1 MCCPVPDDLPDLY
14 ALQTQIYGGMG
25 YSTEAGV
32 EMGYRDAR
40 ITRIYEGTNEINRML
55 AFGELIKRGFQTK
68 ELNLKSAGKKIPTAL
83 IKRYFKIGK
92 LTAENVIQNYK
103 YLFLLLSKYAA
114 DSFGLDLEHEQEII
128 MNLSD
133 IMGETYVA
141 ESVFLR
147 VEKIKSQKGNSID
160 LEHKENLKRLQ
171 LYEANLKIVH
181 CANTI
186 VDSLPDTKNKLLR
199 FYIRLLTPQ
208 PILNPTKIRRSLAK
222 YIIEKKDYPW

>member
-1 MCCPVPDDLPDLY
+1 
-14 ALQTQIYGGMG
+14 
-25 YSTEAGV
+25 
-32 EMGYRDAR
+32 
-40 ITRIYEGTNEINRML
+40 
-55 AFGELIKRGFQTK
+55 
-68 ELNLKSAGKKIPTAL
+68 
-83 IKRYFKIGK
+83 
-92 LTAENVIQNYK
+92 
-103 YLFLLLSKYAA
+103 
-114 DSFGLDLEHEQEII
+114 
-128 MNLSD
+128 
-133 IMGETYVA
+133 MGETYVA

-186 VDSLPDTKNKLLR
+186 VDSLPNTKNKLLR